1 MDYRLIWLLMLSE
14 IKWINQLL
22 LLFLFPLMIQE
33 EYKLIRS
40 LIRSYSRIIN
50 FHFLT
55 IESEI

>member
-55 IESEI
+55 IEIEI

>member
-1 MDYRLIWLLMLSE
+1 
-14 IKWINQLL
+14 
-22 LLFLFPLMIQE
+22 MIQE